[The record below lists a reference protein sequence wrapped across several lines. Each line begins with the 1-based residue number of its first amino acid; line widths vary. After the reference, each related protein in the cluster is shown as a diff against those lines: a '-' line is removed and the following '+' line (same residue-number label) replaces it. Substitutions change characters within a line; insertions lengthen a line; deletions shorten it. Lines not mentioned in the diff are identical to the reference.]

1 MPDVSTKNKE
11 HYLTQL
17 YRMIVLIINNT
28 SAPDT
33 NAKFMGVIGHELVAF
48 NKSLDSKSYFNIEKD
63 FKANVFRSLRQA
75 YPEIEMCLNVRLAII
90 DAHPT

>member
-17 YRMIVLIINNT
+17 CRLIVLIINNT
-28 SAPDT
+28 AAHDT

-48 NKSLDSKSYFNIEKD
+48 NKSLDSKSYFDIEKE

-90 DAHPT
+90 EAHPT